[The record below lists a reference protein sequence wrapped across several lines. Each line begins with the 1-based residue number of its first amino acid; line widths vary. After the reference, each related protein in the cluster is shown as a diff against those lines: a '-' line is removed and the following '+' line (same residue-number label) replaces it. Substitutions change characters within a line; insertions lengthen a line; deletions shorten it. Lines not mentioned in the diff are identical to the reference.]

1 MTIEIIKREKN
12 YIILQSMIRLLDI
25 KQLLTKNLKAV
36 NELSQ
41 NNVQIIPQNRPNF
54 QKIFSFKMLLL
65 FHQ

>member
-1 MTIEIIKREKN
+1 
-12 YIILQSMIRLLDI
+12 MIRLLDI

-54 QKIFSFKMLLL
+54 QKISSFKMLLL